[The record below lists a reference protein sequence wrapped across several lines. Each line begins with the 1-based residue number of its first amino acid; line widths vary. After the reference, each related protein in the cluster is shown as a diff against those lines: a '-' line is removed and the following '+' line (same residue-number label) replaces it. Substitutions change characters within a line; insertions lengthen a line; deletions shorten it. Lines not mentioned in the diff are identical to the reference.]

1 MKHFMV
7 FNAILQM
14 DKKYFQKFLI
24 ILLST
29 ETKISYKEKGTN
41 QPKIYLRM
49 VYDIQYN
56 GKVNH
61 GYIQ

>member
-7 FNAILQM
+7 FNAILHM

-29 ETKISYKEKGTN
+29 EIKISYKEKGTN

-49 VYDIQYN
+49 VYDMQYYA
-56 GKVNH
+56 KVNH
-61 GYIQ
+61 RCIE